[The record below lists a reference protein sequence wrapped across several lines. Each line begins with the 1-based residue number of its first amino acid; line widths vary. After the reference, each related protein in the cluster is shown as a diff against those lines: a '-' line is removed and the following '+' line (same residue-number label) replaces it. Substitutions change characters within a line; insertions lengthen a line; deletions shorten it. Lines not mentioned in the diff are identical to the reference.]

1 MSQKKKGYSLDILRH
16 SLAHAMALALQ
27 RLYGKVLFGVGPT
40 IEDGFYYDVYI
51 EKLGKLGLPLEDLPK
66 IEREIKAIIR
76 EDLDFKKKLVLLKE
90 AKEIFQKLGQ
100 KYKLELLKDLEKYG
114 TTDATVIA
122 RSKVTKQSQRL
133 PRSSSTNSASLAM
146 TKRKTVTI
154 YQTGE
159 FIDLCCGPH
168 VKNTKDLPLS
178 FKLTKVSGAYWRGDE
193 KNPMLQRV
201 TGLAFASDKELKNYL
216 FQLKEAERR
225 DHRVLGQ
232 KLDLFHIDD
241 NLGPGLILWHP
252 KGATL
257 KRIVENYSLNE
268 YLKNGYQLV
277 NTPHLAK
284 LQLWN
289 TSGHTGFYRE
299 SMFPAIHL
307 KEINIEEKDD
317 YQIKP
322 MNCPFHILI
331 YKNQIRSY
339 KDLPLRFTEL
349 GTVYRYERSG
359 TLHGLARVRGFTQ
372 DDAHIWCTLDQLD
385 EEINGLIKLSFKIL
399 RHFGFTDFEVY
410 LSTRPEKYVGKPSNW
425 VKATKALEKALKEE
439 KITYQVDKGGGAFYG
454 SKIDIKLKDALGRSW
469 QCTTIQVDFNLP
481 ERFEMFYIDKNGKK
495 QQPIMIHRALL
506 GSIERFMAVLIEH
519 YAGEFPLWLAPVQ
532 VEILPVL
539 EKNTQ
544 CSQKIKQELENNGFR
559 VEFNSSGE
567 TLSKRIREA
576 EMQRIPYI
584 LVVGDKEEKNKK
596 IAVRKR
602 GKGDLGTMKLEKFLG
617 IIHEEK

>member
-1 MSQKKKGYSLDILRH
+1 MPQKKKGYSLDTFRH
-16 SLAHAMALALQ
+16 SLAHVMALAMI

-40 IEDGFYYDVYI
+40 IEDGFYYDVSI
-51 EKLGKLGLPLEDLPK
+51 EKLGKAGIPLEDLPK
-66 IEREIKAIIR
+66 IEKEMRQIIKEGLA
-76 EDLDFKKKLVLLKE
+76 FKKQIITLKE
-90 AKEIFQKLGQ
+90 AKEIFRKLGQ

-114 TTDATVIA
+114 TTKENQK
-122 RSKVTKQSQRL
+122 SKIKNQKLKSKIKKV
-133 PRSSSTNSASLAM
+133 
-146 TKRKTVTI
+146 KTVSI

-159 FIDLCCGPH
+159 FIDLCRGPH
-168 VKNTKDLPLS
+168 VKNTKDLPVS

-201 TGLAFASDKELKNYL
+201 TGVAFISDKELKDYL
-216 FQLKEAERR
+216 YRLEEAEKR
-225 DHRVLGQ
+225 DHRILGQ
-232 KLDLFHIDD
+232 KLDLFHLDD

-257 KRIVENYSLNE
+257 KRIIENYALDE

-307 KEINIEEKDD
+307 KDINPEEKDD

-339 KDLPLRFTEL
+339 KDLPLRYTEL

-372 DDAHIWCTLDQLD
+372 DDAHIWCTLEQLD
-385 EEINGLIKLSFKIL
+385 DEIKRLIKFSFKIL
-399 RHFGFTDFEVY
+399 KHFGFTNFDVY
-410 LSTRPEKYVGKPSNW
+410 LSTRPDKYVGKLSNW
-425 VKATKALEKALKEE
+425 QKATKALEKSLKKE
-439 KITYQVDKGGGAFYG
+439 KVKYQFDKGGGVFYG
-454 SKIDIKLKDALGRSW
+454 PKIDIKLKDALGRSW
-469 QCTTIQVDFNLP
+469 QCTTIQIDFNLP
-481 ERFEMFYIDKNGKK
+481 ERFEMFYIDKKGKK

-519 YAGEFPLWLAPVQ
+519 YAGEFPFWLAPVQ

-544 CSQKIKQELENNGFR
+544 ASQKIKQELENKGFR
-559 VEFNSSGE
+559 VELNSSNE

-576 EMQRIPYI
+576 EMQKIPYT
-584 LVVGDKEEKNKK
+584 LVVGEKEEKNKK

-602 GKGDLGTMKLEKFLG
+602 GKGDLGTMELEKFLG
-617 IIHEEK
+617 MVHKETVIPAKAGI

>member
-1 MSQKKKGYSLDILRH
+1 MPQKKKGYSLDTFRH
-16 SLAHAMALALQ
+16 SLAHVMALAMI

-40 IEDGFYYDVYI
+40 IEDGFYYDVSI
-51 EKLGKLGLPLEDLPK
+51 EKLGKAGIPLEDLPK
-66 IEREIKAIIR
+66 IEKEMRQIIKEGLA
-76 EDLDFKKKLVLLKE
+76 FKKQIITLKE
-90 AKEIFQKLGQ
+90 AKEIFRKLGQ

-114 TTDATVIA
+114 TTKENQK
-122 RSKVTKQSQRL
+122 SKIKNQKLKSKIKKV
-133 PRSSSTNSASLAM
+133 
-146 TKRKTVTI
+146 KTVSI

-159 FIDLCCGPH
+159 FIDLCRGPH
-168 VKNTKDLPLS
+168 VKNTKDLPVS

-201 TGLAFASDKELKNYL
+201 TGVAFISDKELKDYL
-216 FQLKEAERR
+216 YRLEEAEKR
-225 DHRVLGQ
+225 DHRILGQ
-232 KLDLFHIDD
+232 KLDLFHLDD

-257 KRIVENYSLNE
+257 KRIIENYALDE

-307 KEINIEEKDD
+307 KDINPEEKDD

-339 KDLPLRFTEL
+339 KDLPLRYTEL

-372 DDAHIWCTLDQLD
+372 DDAHIWCTLEQLD
-385 EEINGLIKLSFKIL
+385 DEIKRLIKFSFKIL
-399 RHFGFTDFEVY
+399 KHFGFTNFDVY
-410 LSTRPEKYVGKPSNW
+410 LSTRPDKYVGKLSNW
-425 VKATKALEKALKEE
+425 QKATKALEKSLKKE
-439 KITYQVDKGGGAFYG
+439 KLKYQFDKGGGVFYG
-454 SKIDIKLKDALGRSW
+454 PKIDIKLKDALGRSW
-469 QCTTIQVDFNLP
+469 QCTTIQIDFNLP
-481 ERFEMFYIDKNGKK
+481 ERFEMFYIDKKGKK

-519 YAGEFPLWLAPVQ
+519 YAGEFPFWLAPVQ

-544 CSQKIKQELENNGFR
+544 ASQKIKQELENKGFR
-559 VEFNSSGE
+559 VELNSSNE

-576 EMQRIPYI
+576 EMQKIPYT

-596 IAVRKR
+596 ITVRKR
-602 GKGDLGTMKLEKFLG
+602 GKGDLGTMELEKFLG
-617 IIHEEK
+617 MVHKETVIPAKAGI

>member
-1 MSQKKKGYSLDILRH
+1 MPQKKKGYSLDTFRH
-16 SLAHAMALALQ
+16 SLAHVMALAII

-40 IEDGFYYDVYI
+40 IEDGFYYDVSI
-51 EKLGKLGLPLEDLPK
+51 EKLGKLDLPAQAGLPLEDLPK
-66 IEREIKAIIR
+66 IEKEMRQIIKEGI
-76 EDLDFKKKLVLLKE
+76 DFKKQEKPLKE
-90 AKEIFQKLGQ
+90 AKEIFQKSGQ
-100 KYKLELLKDLEKYG
+100 KYKLELLEDLEKYG
-114 TTDATVIA
+114 TTEQNEKLKI
-122 RSKVTKQSQRL
+122 KNLKL
-133 PRSSSTNSASLAM
+133 KIKPI
-146 TKRKTVTI
+146 KTVTI

-159 FIDLCCGPH
+159 FIDLCRGPH

-201 TGLAFASDKELKNYL
+201 TGLAFASDKELKDYL

-241 NLGPGLILWHP
+241 DLGPGLILWHP
-252 KGATL
+252 KGAIL
-257 KRIVENYSLNE
+257 KRLIENYALEE

-331 YKNQIRSY
+331 YKNQIRSH
-339 KDLPLRFTEL
+339 KDLPLRYTEL

-372 DDAHIWCTLDQLD
+372 DDAHIWCALEQLD
-385 EEINGLIKLSFKIL
+385 EEIKRLIKLSFQIL

-410 LSTRPEKYVGKPSNW
+410 LSTRPDKYVGKPLNW
-425 VKATKALEKALKEE
+425 IKATKALEVALKEE
-439 KITYQVDKGGGAFYG
+439 KIKYEVDKGGGAFYG
-454 SKIDIKLKDALGRSW
+454 PKIDIKLKDALGRSW
-469 QCTTIQVDFNLP
+469 QCTTLQVDFNLP

-519 YAGEFPLWLAPVQ
+519 YAGDFPLWLTPVQ
-532 VEILPVL
+532 VQILPVL

-544 CSQKIKQELENNGFR
+544 YSQKITKLLLDNNLR
-559 VEFNSSGE
+559 AEMNVNGE

-576 EMQRIPYI
+576 EMQKIPYI
-584 LVVGDKEEKNKK
+584 LIVGDKEEKNKK

-617 IIHEEK
+617 MIHKE

>member
-1 MSQKKKGYSLDILRH
+1 MPQKKKGYSLDTFRH
-16 SLAHAMALALQ
+16 SLAHVMALAMI

-40 IEDGFYYDVYI
+40 IEDGFYYDVSI
-51 EKLGKLGLPLEDLPK
+51 EKLGKAGIPLEDLPK
-66 IEREIKAIIR
+66 IEKEMRQIIKEGLA
-76 EDLDFKKKLVLLKE
+76 FKKQIITLKE
-90 AKEIFQKLGQ
+90 AKEIFRKLGQ

-114 TTDATVIA
+114 TTKENQK
-122 RSKVTKQSQRL
+122 SKIKNQKLKSKIKKV
-133 PRSSSTNSASLAM
+133 
-146 TKRKTVTI
+146 KTVSI

-159 FIDLCCGPH
+159 FIDLCRGPH
-168 VKNTKDLPLS
+168 VKNTKDLPVS

-201 TGLAFASDKELKNYL
+201 TGVAFISDKELKDYL
-216 FQLKEAERR
+216 YRLEEAEKR
-225 DHRVLGQ
+225 DHRILGQ
-232 KLDLFHIDD
+232 KLDLFHLDD

-257 KRIVENYSLNE
+257 KRIIENYALDE

-307 KEINIEEKDD
+307 KDINPEEKDD

-339 KDLPLRFTEL
+339 KDLPLRYTEL

-372 DDAHIWCTLDQLD
+372 DDAHIWCTLEQLD
-385 EEINGLIKLSFKIL
+385 DEIKRLIKFSFKIL
-399 RHFGFTDFEVY
+399 KHFGFTNFDVY
-410 LSTRPEKYVGKPSNW
+410 LSTRPDKYVGKLSNW
-425 VKATKALEKALKEE
+425 QKATKALEKSLKKE
-439 KITYQVDKGGGAFYG
+439 KVKYQFDKGGGVFYG
-454 SKIDIKLKDALGRSW
+454 PKIDIKLKDALGRSW
-469 QCTTIQVDFNLP
+469 QCTTIQIDFNLP
-481 ERFEMFYIDKNGKK
+481 ERFEMFYIDKKGKK

-519 YAGEFPLWLAPVQ
+519 YAGEFPFWLAPVQ

-544 CSQKIKQELENNGFR
+544 ASQKIKQELENKGFR
-559 VEFNSSGE
+559 VELNSSNE

-576 EMQRIPYI
+576 EMQKIPYT

-602 GKGDLGTMKLEKFLG
+602 GKGDLGTMELEKF
-617 IIHEEK
+617 

>member
-1 MSQKKKGYSLDILRH
+1 MPQKKKGYSLDTFRH
-16 SLAHAMALALQ
+16 SLAHVMALAMI

-40 IEDGFYYDVYI
+40 IEDGFYYDVSI
-51 EKLGKLGLPLEDLPK
+51 EKLGKAGIPLEDLPK
-66 IEREIKAIIR
+66 IEKEMRQIIKEGLA
-76 EDLDFKKKLVLLKE
+76 FKKQIITLKE
-90 AKEIFQKLGQ
+90 AKEIFRKLGQ

-114 TTDATVIA
+114 TTKENQK
-122 RSKVTKQSQRL
+122 SKIKNQKLKSKIKKV
-133 PRSSSTNSASLAM
+133 
-146 TKRKTVTI
+146 KTVSI

-159 FIDLCCGPH
+159 FIDLCRGPH
-168 VKNTKDLPLS
+168 VKNTKDLPVS

-201 TGLAFASDKELKNYL
+201 TGVAFISDKELKDYL
-216 FQLKEAERR
+216 YRLEEAEKR
-225 DHRVLGQ
+225 DHRILGQ
-232 KLDLFHIDD
+232 KLDLFHLDD

-257 KRIVENYSLNE
+257 KRIIENYALDE

-307 KEINIEEKDD
+307 KDINPEEKDD

-339 KDLPLRFTEL
+339 KDLPLRYTEL

-372 DDAHIWCTLDQLD
+372 DDAHIWCTLEQLD
-385 EEINGLIKLSFKIL
+385 DEIKRLIKFSFKIL
-399 RHFGFTDFEVY
+399 KHFGFTNFDVY
-410 LSTRPEKYVGKPSNW
+410 LSTRPDKYVGKLSNW
-425 VKATKALEKALKEE
+425 QKATKALEKSLKKE
-439 KITYQVDKGGGAFYG
+439 KVKYQFDKGGGVFYG
-454 SKIDIKLKDALGRSW
+454 PKIDIKLKDALGRSW
-469 QCTTIQVDFNLP
+469 QCTTIQIDFNLP
-481 ERFEMFYIDKNGKK
+481 ERFEMFYIDKKGKK

-519 YAGEFPLWLAPVQ
+519 YAGEFPFWLAPVQ

-544 CSQKIKQELENNGFR
+544 ASQKIKQELENKGFR
-559 VEFNSSGE
+559 VELNSSNE

-576 EMQRIPYI
+576 EMQKIPYI
-584 LVVGDKEEKNKK
+584 LVVGEKEEKNKK

-602 GKGDLGTMKLEKFLG
+602 GKGDLGTMELEKFLG
-617 IIHEEK
+617 MVYKETVIPAKTGI